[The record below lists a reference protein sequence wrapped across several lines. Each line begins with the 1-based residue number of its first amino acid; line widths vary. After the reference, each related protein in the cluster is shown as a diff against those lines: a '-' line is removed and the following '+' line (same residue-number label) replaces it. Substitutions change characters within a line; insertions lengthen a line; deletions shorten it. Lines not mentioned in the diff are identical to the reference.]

1 MVYKKLSRSA
11 INPWQESAADA
22 GPGRPESSQPEG
34 GARPGVS
41 STYIQG
47 PRGAKARDSADT
59 SRVHIPAV
67 WCAFPA
73 LLNLSRP
80 VSISLEKRH
89 SQGLLHGVG
98 ERTKQN
104 NHRMCLAGYIENVTV
119 TYYFFYI
126 YIYHLYVEGIHRY
139 HLYIYI
145 HIFFFI
151 FIHLDKKHMT
161 LLIFR

>member
-126 YIYHLYVEGIHRY
+126 YISLICGRNTQISLIYIYTHILFHLYSSG
-139 HLYIYI
+139 
-145 HIFFFI
+145 
-151 FIHLDKKHMT
+151 
-161 LLIFR
+161 